1 MLAALCIGGTAAA
14 QQHRE
19 ALILG
24 DSIAF
29 SYIASVGYDY
39 FYTDPDNFI
48 GFPDDLGRGFRLD
61 VVNGVCK
68 GETTGSFLSS
78 TAPDMAVGPFAASIH
93 CTPTTSPHS
102 SISRRRI

>member
-1 MLAALCIGGTAAA
+1 MNISRVVSLLLMLATLCIGGAAAA

-48 GFPDDLGRGFRLD
+48 GFPDDVGRRFHLD
-61 VVNGVCK
+61 VVNGACP

-78 TAPDMAVGPFAASIH
+78 TAADYGCRAF
-93 CTPTTSPHS
+93 
-102 SISRRRI
+102 RRL